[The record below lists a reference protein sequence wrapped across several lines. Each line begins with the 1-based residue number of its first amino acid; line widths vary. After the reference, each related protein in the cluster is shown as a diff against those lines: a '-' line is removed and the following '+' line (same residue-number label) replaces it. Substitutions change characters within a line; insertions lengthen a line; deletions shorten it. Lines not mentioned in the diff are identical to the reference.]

1 LVPSEFIELAR
12 TILLDLIT
20 SNKFGGYAGL
30 WVKDRMKVSLFF
42 LFFHDTVIPKC
53 CIYYQKLLQNMIV
66 ACDSLEGIPA
76 TLDEMDE
83 FDASLLKWDPS
94 VHPWFPTLDSSRTTS
109 IE

>member
-1 LVPSEFIELAR
+1 MTPSEFIELAR

-20 SNKFGGYAGL
+20 SDKFGGYAGL

-42 LFFHDTVIPKC
+42 SLLCHEHSSTFK
-53 CIYYQKLLQNMIV
+53 KLIQNMVV
-66 ACDSLEGIPA
+66 ACDNLKGIPA